1 MEAGMK
7 PGDRIGDY
15 EVLSELGRGGMGRV
29 YKVRNVISDRVEAM
43 KILLPE
49 LAGRQELAA
58 RFLREIKLVA
68 SLEHPNIAA
77 LRTAMTLDDQLV
89 MIMEFVEGA
98 SIDERLEGGALP
110 IGEALDCTGQ
120 ALQGLGYAHQRGVV
134 HRDIKPANLMVTR
147 EGVVKVMDFGIAFS
161 GSEHKLTSTGTTLGS
176 LAYMSPEQVRGEAA
190 DPRSDLY
197 SLGIALY
204 EMVTGTRPFKADSDY
219 AIMAA
224 HVKEAPR
231 PPVELQPGLP
241 EGLNDV
247 ILTAIA
253 KEKEQRFQ
261 SAEEFRQALARV
273 AAPAQESTRV
283 YSAPAGERGASAST
297 RLMTPPP
304 GGVAPATRVE
314 TPRQPTPA
322 APKPATVPATPPAMP
337 QAMPPPVAQG
347 SGHRGIYL
355 GLGAVLALLLL
366 IAVGTFL
373 RPKAAE
379 APGRPAPA
387 PAAQAPAPSA
397 EPAGTRAAAGP
408 TATRPTEQSKPA
420 APAPAAEDPAAAAA
434 AAAARKA
441 AAEKAA
447 REAALEELEKQ
458 IDGLNARFAAVDTSL
473 ETLRQR
479 QRAAGYDLRGDITA
493 KQESLRQ
500 NMAKAREAFDR
511 GDPERGKK
519 FADQAELL
527 VGQLEKFLGR

>member
-1 MEAGMK
+1 MK

-15 EVLSELGRGGMGRV
+15 EVISELGRGGMGRV

-89 MIMEFVEGA
+89 MIMEFVEGS
-98 SIDERLEGGALP
+98 SIDERLESGALP
-110 IGEALDCTGQ
+110 MGEALEYTGQ
-120 ALQGLGYAHQRGVV
+120 ALQGLGYAHKRGVV

-231 PPVELQPGLP
+231 PPIELQPGLP
-241 EGLNDV
+241 QGLNEV

-261 SAEEFRQALARV
+261 SADEFREALGRV
-273 AAPAQESTRV
+273 AAAGHEGTMV
-283 YSAPAGERGASAST
+283 YSAPAAGAGARAST
-297 RLMTPPP
+297 LVMTPP
-304 GGVAPATRVE
+304 GGVPTATRVE
-314 TPRQPTPA
+314 TPRQPTVAAA
-322 APKPATVPATPPAMP
+322 APRTAPPAPAPPVP
-337 QAMPPPVAQG
+337 QQMPPPAAQG
-347 SGHRGIYL
+347 SGNRGIYL

-379 APGRPAPA
+379 APSQSAPA
-387 PAAQAPAPSA
+387 PAAKAP
-397 EPAGTRAAAGP
+397 E
-408 TATRPTEQSKPA
+408 
-420 APAPAAEDPAAAAA
+420 PAPAAEPSSTAPAAGTTAPAPAQQQAAAAPSTPDSAAAAA
-434 AAAARKA
+434 AEAAQKT

-447 REAALEELEKQ
+447 KEKALAELEQ
-458 IDGLNARFAAVDTSL
+458 QLDGLNARFAAVDTSL

-479 QRAAGYDLRGDITA
+479 QRASGYDLRGDITA

-500 NMAKAREAFDR
+500 NMAKAREAYDR

-527 VGQLEKFLGR
+527 VAQLEKFLGR